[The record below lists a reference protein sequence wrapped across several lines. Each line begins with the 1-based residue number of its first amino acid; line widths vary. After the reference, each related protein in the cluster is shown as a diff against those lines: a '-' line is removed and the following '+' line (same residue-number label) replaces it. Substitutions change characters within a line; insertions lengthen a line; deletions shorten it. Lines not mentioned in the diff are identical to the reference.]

1 MKWITSN
8 PAKAAGVLDQ
18 TGSIEAGKDA
28 DIVLWTH
35 NPFSVYAR
43 AQQVLIDGAV
53 AYDMNDPKKQPVTD
67 FDLGI
72 INPQINRVQ

>member
-1 MKWITSN
+1 M
-8 PAKAAGVLDQ
+8 
-18 TGSIEAGKDA
+18 
-28 DIVLWTH
+28 LWTH

>member
-1 MKWITSN
+1 MDNKQSSKGCWC
-8 PAKAAGVLDQ
+8 LEH